1 MRRVPFRFSAWNIP
15 GATVST
21 GTREAVRGR
30 PRGRN
35 SREQVSFITSV
46 LARVGLRRSLR
57 IGIRLRTAAG
67 SAPTGPAADGPHLP
81 PPIGSVKPVRR
92 DDARRLPAEQSPETL
107 ADDLGLPVTA
117 DLAAA
122 VTTIGSA
129 ERLTGDLRFKA
140 PLLIEGRVEGRL
152 LVMEH
157 GVVVARHARVRADI
171 LAEAVTVRGTVKG
184 NLTAVRRIRIAYSGS
199 VEGDVA
205 APEVVIEDGA
215 WMQGRVDPQRMAT
228 TIALARHRPG
238 KAVGQSGPTP

>member
-21 GTREAVRGR
+21 GTREAVRGKS
-30 PRGRN
+30 RGRN

-57 IGIRLRTAAG
+57 TGRRLRTAAG

-81 PPIGSVKPVRR
+81 PTIGPAKPGRR

-117 DLAAA
+117 DLAA
-122 VTTIGSA
+122 VVMTIGRA
-129 ERLTGDLRFKA
+129 DRIAGELCFKA
-140 PLLIEGRVEGRL
+140 PLLIKGRVEGRL

-157 GVVVARHARVRADI
+157 GVVVALHAVVQADI
-171 LAEAVTVRGTVKG
+171 LAEVVTVRGAVKG
-184 NLTAVRRIRIAYSGS
+184 NVTAARRIRIAYTGS

-215 WMQGRVDPQRMAT
+215 CLTGRVDPQRAAT
-228 TIALARHRPG
+228 TIALALHRFG
-238 KAVGQSGPTP
+238 KAGGQPGPTP